1 SGRIDARVACSIRDS
16 ATRPITRISRRIESV
31 RMRNVLVTC
40 PFERRASATP
50 AAETA
55 TKKRLVLAAEVDH
68 VLDSSEVRWL
78 YSALRILNLSSRSSV
93 RRGELLNRS
102 SEENAPASRTPLD
115 RRGTRSAA
123 LPRRECGRRARR
135 RSTPTA
141 RP

>member
-1 SGRIDARVACSIRDS
+1 M
-16 ATRPITRISRRIESV
+16 TRINRRIERV
-31 RMRNVLVTC
+31 RMRNVLVIC

-55 TKKRLVLAAEVDH
+55 TKKRLVRAADVDH

-78 YSALRILNLSSRSSV
+78 YSALRILNLSSRSYV
-93 RRGELLNRS
+93 CRGALLNRS
-102 SEENAPASRTPLD
+102 SEENAYAPRTLCD
-115 RRGTRSAA
+115 RPGSRSAA

-141 RP
+141 RRR